1 MLTPPFLIGRDTA
14 EQERAGLVIG
24 LTGGFG
30 TGKTTVADMFKG
42 LGAKIIDADRI
53 AHDVIRKEKDMI
65 KKIVAR
71 FGRTILRKDGFIN
84 RRQLTEIAFSNK
96 KNIKAL
102 CHIVHPEVK
111 FRIAVILNRI
121 RHSHNDA
128 FLVLDAPLLIEAG
141 MHNIVD
147 IVIVVI
153 ADKAIQIQRC
163 QQRTGLSIESI
174 KRRIACQLPL
184 KEKMQFAKFV
194 IDNSGG
200 RTQTWRQVKRIWAQV
215 SKNWK

>member
-1 MLTPPFLIGRDTA
+1 MLI
-14 EQERAGLVIG
+14 VG

-30 TGKTTVADMFKG
+30 TGKTTVACMFKG
-42 LGAKIIDADRI
+42 LGAKVIDADRI
-53 AHDVIRKEKDMI
+53 AHYVIRKEKGVI
-65 KKIVAR
+65 KKLVAR

-84 RRQLTEIAFSNK
+84 RGRLAEIAFANK
-96 KNIKAL
+96 KNSNAL
-102 CHIVHPEVK
+102 CRIVHPEVK
-111 FRIAVILNRI
+111 SRIAVMLNRT
-121 RHSHNDA
+121 RHRHNDA
-128 FLVLDAPLLIEAG
+128 FLVLDVPLLIEAG
-141 MHNIVD
+141 MYSIVD
-147 IVIVVI
+147 IVIVVV

-184 KEKMQFAKFV
+184 KEKMRFAKFV

-200 RTQTWRQVKRIWAQV
+200 RQETRRQVKRIWAQM